1 MRSRKW
7 KPSVCRLPDPE
18 RERVRFHSVV
28 LLFLLFLICTA
39 RPLQAEPPLAAS
51 KPVAESQ
58 PSPQT
63 DVGIQRLAFIGL
75 HGGIFEILK
84 RYEED
89 YRLQLDYFTDEQ
101 LASGTVNF
109 SPYRIVFF
117 QHVRGEDRDLY
128 RKLITAGRKHNPKLQ
143 IISISGL
150 AEKDLPLLTQQGI
163 IENDEALKS
172 YYGSSPE
179 NLRRFLQYVNIKYLN
194 QPGTILPPES
204 VERLTGLFHPDHE
217 GMLKNTNA
225 FLAWRQAQGQ
235 ETENIPRVVIAV
247 HSTHLAFQQP
257 KVVEALIRQF
267 EKKGVLAVAMIDGS
281 PDYETNIL
289 QFKPDAV
296 VHTCHSRE
304 SPQFREK
311 LGVPHLHSMFFRKQS
326 IKEWQ
331 DSLEGIAANELAL
344 HVISQELLGAIEP
357 QIGSGTLHGGGSPEA
372 FSPIEDRIDHLADR
386 TIGWTKLARTPN
398 AEKKIAVIYYDRE
411 MGKAELMRGSATGMF
426 MNGPRSLIN
435 VLNRMKA
442 DGYSLSRVPQDEDEL
457 IELMQNQGRQIG
469 VWAPGVLDRLARSGN
484 AVLIPVAA
492 YKKWLEEKVPQ
503 PQRDAIIKHW
513 GPPPGNFLVWED
525 VGEKFIVVPRIDL
538 GNVILLP
545 QPLRGEAHDT
555 SLVHNKLV
563 PPPHNYLATY
573 FWLQEAFAADAMVH
587 FGTHGT
593 EFILPGKAVGLSRAD
608 WSDMIMGAIPNINP
622 WIINNL
628 GESSPVRRR
637 AYATLINHL
646 VPPSVNAELS
656 DELLNLH
663 NDIDKWVMLEEGA
676 LKEKFR
682 TSITDQF
689 LKANLNQ
696 DLRLPLAKNQLLTP
710 AEIERVLEYM
720 HNIHNETT
728 PVSLHILGEA
738 PPRNLL
744 RPWIV
749 TCLGKRFRDALNEV
763 VEVPPAEALNPGDKQ
778 KYLRKKSEEIVTLLL
793 DQGFSPE
800 EAVQSV
806 VEKPLPAALPEKVT
820 KGLALALTLNEAFTH
835 THNEV
840 DNLLAALNGKYIP
853 PGPGN
858 SPDRNPAVVP
868 TGRNMYLVNPEEV
881 PSRPSWQI
889 GKQLVDQLL
898 AQHLKDKGHYPE
910 KIAFTLNS
918 FATFQDYGVMEAQIL
933 YLMGVEPIWDERN
946 LVADLK
952 LIPTAELGRPRVDV
966 FISALGYYRD
976 MLPTRMRLIDKA
988 IRLVASQNE
997 PDNILYK
1004 NSQQVKVELEQQGV
1018 KPEKAERLSRAR
1030 IFGSPPGQFGSAG
1043 YYYLVE
1049 RSGEWDTRE
1058 ELMNTY
1064 LSFSRHVYTDG
1075 IWGEDAPETYNRQIQ
1090 GTEVLIRSWS
1100 DRTRSPLSNKYNW
1113 YKGGS
1118 LSLAIKHLTGK
1129 EPEWFFSDVRDPD
1142 QASMVNAEDALRKD
1156 YRVRLFNRKWIEGMM
1171 KEGYAGADQIAVHV
1185 SNTMG
1190 WKIMRENSV
1199 TDETWEEIVDTYIR
1213 DKRNLNIR
1221 EWFES
1226 ENPFAYQE
1234 VTEILLESAR
1244 KDYWKPSP
1252 ETLLEVATE
1261 YAKSVAR
1268 HGEGG
1273 GLRGGGNKKL
1283 EAFVE
1288 KVLSAP
1294 GSKELDSLL
1303 AAWQKKSQESITPQ
1317 EPTANQRAQA
1327 EENTEQQVTQTE
1339 QVEGKELMPAEQEQP
1354 QPAAP
1359 AEYMP
1364 WVLLLILTCGVL
1376 VGIGFWAGRGIPS
1389 R

>member
-1 MRSRKW
+1 
-7 KPSVCRLPDPE
+7 
-18 RERVRFHSVV
+18 VRFIYWV
-28 LLFLLFLICTA
+28 LLSLVLILS
-39 RPLQAEPPLAAS
+39 PLNAAPPLPAQ
-51 KPVAESQ
+51 KPVPETKT
-58 PSPQT
+58 SPQANPG
-63 DVGIQRLAFIGL
+63 VQRLAFVGL

-84 RYEED
+84 RFEED
-89 YRLQLDYFTDEQ
+89 YQLQLDYFTDEQ
-101 LASGTVNF
+101 LASGTVDF

-117 QHVRGEDRDLY
+117 QHVRGQDRDHY
-128 RKLITAGRKHNPKLQ
+128 RKLISSGQKQNPELK
-143 IISISGL
+143 IVSISGL
-150 AEKDLPLLTQQGI
+150 AEKHLPLLTQQGI
-163 IENDEALKS
+163 IENDENLKS

-179 NLRRFLQYVNIKYLN
+179 NLRRFLLYVNVKYLK
-194 QPGTILPPES
+194 QPGTILPAET
-204 VERLTGLFHPDHE
+204 VARLTGLYHPDHA
-217 GMLKNTNA
+217 GMFQNTGE
-225 FLAWRQAQGQ
+225 FLNWMKEQGK
-235 ETENIPRVVIAV
+235 ETEQVPRVVIAV
-247 HSTHLAFQQP
+247 HSTHLSFQQP
-257 KVVEALIRQF
+257 KVVNALIRQF
-267 EKKGVLAVAMIDGS
+267 EKKGVLAVAMIDGG
-281 PDYETNIL
+281 PAYETNIF
-289 QFKPDAV
+289 QFKPHAV

-304 SPQFREK
+304 SSSFREK

-326 IKEWQ
+326 IEEWQ
-331 DSLEGIAANELAL
+331 NNLEGIASNEMAL

-372 FSPIEDRIDHLADR
+372 FTPIAERINHLADR
-386 TIGWTKLARTPN
+386 TINWTKLARTPN
-398 AEKKIAVIYYDRE
+398 AEKKIAFVYYDRE

-435 VLNRMKA
+435 VLNQMKTA
-442 DGYSLSRVPQDEDEL
+442 GYSLSRIPQDEDAL

-484 AVLIPVAA
+484 AVLIPAAA

-513 GPPPGNFLVWED
+513 GPPPGKFLVWED
-525 VGEKFIVVPRIDL
+525 VGEKFIVIPRINL
-538 GNVILLP
+538 GNVILVP

-573 FWLQEAFAADAMVH
+573 FWLQEAFAADAMIH

-593 EFILPGKAVGLSRAD
+593 EFLLPGKPVGLSPAD
-608 WSDMIMGAIPNINP
+608 WTDMIMGAIPNINP

-663 NDIDKWVMLEEGA
+663 NDIDKWVVLEEGA

-689 LKANLNQ
+689 RKAHLDQ
-696 DLRLPLAKNQLLTP
+696 DLRLPLKEDQLLTP
-710 AEIERVLEYM
+710 ADIERVLEYM
-720 HNIHNETT
+720 HDIHNETT
-728 PVSLHILGEA
+728 PISLHVLGEA
-738 PPRNLL
+738 PPRNLM

-749 TCLGKRFRDALNEV
+749 TCLGKRFRDSLNEV
-763 VEVPPAEALNPGDKQ
+763 VEVPAEEALNPGDKQ

-793 DQGFSPE
+793 EQGFSPQ

-806 VEKPLPAALPEKVT
+806 VEKPLTGALPEKVS

-933 YLMGVEPIWDERN
+933 YLMGVEPVWDERN

-952 LIPTAELGRPRVDV
+952 LIPSAELGRPRVDV

-988 IRLVASQNE
+988 IRLVACQDE

-1004 NSQQVKVELEQQGV
+1004 NSLQVKAELEKQGV
-1018 KPEKAERLSRAR
+1018 KSEKAERLSQAR

-1075 IWGEDAPETYNRQIQ
+1075 IWGEEAPETYNKQIQ

-1100 DRTRSPLSNKYNW
+1100 DRTRSPLSNKYDW

-1226 ENPFAYQE
+1226 ENPYAYQE

-1294 GSKELDSLL
+1294 GSKDLDALL
-1303 AAWQKKSQESITPQ
+1303 ADYQKKSQESVTPQ
-1317 EPTANQRAQA
+1317 EPTPDQLAQK
-1327 EENTEQQVTQTE
+1327 ENRNTDQQVTQTE
-1339 QVEGKELMPAEQEQP
+1339 QVEGKELMPAEQEQK
-1354 QPAAP
+1354 QATPAQ
-1359 AEYMP
+1359 YLP
-1364 WVLLLILTCGVL
+1364 WVILVILACGIL
-1376 VGIGFWAGRGIPS
+1376 VVIGFWAGRGIPS
-1389 R
+1389 K